1 MSDKSKKVKV
11 IFRPKAEKSLF
22 LIAYYIG
29 IKGYPDNAVNFY
41 QRLVEFGDS
50 LGNMPEKHNVC
61 RHKIFAK
68 YKYRCAVY
76 KSTYVFIYKITDKG
90 VIIMN
95 VIHSSFLK

>member
-1 MSDKSKKVKV
+1 MPEKNKKVKV

-22 LIAYYIG
+22 LIAFHIG
-29 IKGYPDNAVNFY
+29 MKGYPENAINFY
-41 QRLVEFGDS
+41 QALIEFGDS
-50 LGNMPEKHNVC
+50 LGIMPEKYNLC

-68 YKYRCAVY
+68 YKYRCAVF
-76 KSTYVFIYKITDKG
+76 KSTFVFIYKIKNKE